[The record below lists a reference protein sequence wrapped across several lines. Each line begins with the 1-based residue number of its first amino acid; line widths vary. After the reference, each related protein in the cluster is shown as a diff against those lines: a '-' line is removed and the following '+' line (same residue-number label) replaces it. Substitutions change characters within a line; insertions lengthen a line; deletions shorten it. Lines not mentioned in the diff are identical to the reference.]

1 MRISRDLYLKRLISS
16 RHNGMIKI
24 VTGVRRC
31 GKSYLLFEL
40 FCNYL
45 EISGVSRDHIVKV
58 DLEDRHNKDLRN
70 PDALM
75 AFIDSR
81 IVDKNMYYV
90 LLDEVQLVDEFEDV
104 LNSYLKKS
112 NVDIYV
118 TGSNS
123 RFLSRDVATEFR
135 GRGEEIK
142 IFPLSFREFMSA
154 FAGDNASGLAE
165 YLTYGGMP
173 KLFDMPDD
181 SAKMAY
187 LSNLFQKTY
196 LSDIEERYKIKNS
209 DELAELI
216 DVVASSIGGFTNPS
230 KLENTFKS
238 VKHSKISQPTI
249 KSYLEILQ
257 DVFLVKKAIRY
268 DIKGRHYIDTPAK
281 FYFEDLGLR
290 NARLDFRQQ
299 ESNHLVENL
308 IYNELCIRGFSVD
321 VGVVTHSVKEFGKLV
336 RKQLEVDFV
345 CNKGSK
351 RCYIQSAWHIPSE
364 EKRLQELNSLRRID
378 DSFLKFIITNDPVKK
393 HQDENGVVVMNLFDF
408 LLDESSLHI

>member
-1 MRISRDLYLKRLISS
+1 MKISRDLYLKRLVS
-16 RHNGMIKI
+16 RKHDGMIKI
-24 VTGVRRC
+24 ITGVRRC

-40 FCNYL
+40 FCNHL
-45 EISGVSRDHIVKV
+45 ENSGVSKDHIVKI

-81 IVDKNMYYV
+81 IVDENMHYV
-90 LLDEVQLVDEFEDV
+90 LLDEVQLVEEFEDV
-104 LNSYLKKS
+104 LNSYLKKD

-135 GRGEEIK
+135 GRGEEIR
-142 IFPLSFREFMSA
+142 ISPLSFREFMSA
-154 FAGDNASGLAE
+154 FDGDNASGLTE

-181 SAKMAY
+181 SAKMDY
-187 LSNLFQKTY
+187 LKNLFQKTY
-196 LSDIEERYKIKNS
+196 LSDIEERYKIKNG
-209 DELAELI
+209 DDLAELI
-216 DVVASSIGGFTNPS
+216 DVVASSIGGLVNPS
-230 KLENTFKS
+230 KLENTFRS

-268 DIKGRHYIDTPAK
+268 DIKGKRYIDTPAK

-290 NARLDFRQQ
+290 NARLNFRQQ
-299 ESNHLVENL
+299 ESTHLVENL
-308 IYNELCIRGFSVD
+308 IYNELRIRGLSVD
-321 VGVVTHSVKEFGKLV
+321 VGVVVHSVKDGGKLV

-345 CNKGSK
+345 CNQGSR

-364 EKRLQELNSLRRID
+364 EKLHQELNSLNRID
-378 DSFLKFIITNDPVKK
+378 DSFLKFLITNDPVKK

-408 LLDESSLHI
+408 LLDETSLSI

>member
-1 MRISRDLYLKRLISS
+1 MKISRDLYLKRLVS
-16 RHNGMIKI
+16 RKHDGMIKI
-24 VTGVRRC
+24 ITGVRRC

-40 FCNYL
+40 FCNHL
-45 EISGVSRDHIVKV
+45 ENSGVSKDHIVKI

-81 IVDKNMYYV
+81 IVDENMHYV
-90 LLDEVQLVDEFEDV
+90 LLDEVQLVEEFEDV
-104 LNSYLKKS
+104 LNSYLKKD

-135 GRGEEIK
+135 GRGEEIR
-142 IFPLSFREFMSA
+142 ISPLSFREFMSA
-154 FAGDNASGLAE
+154 FDGDNASGLTE

-181 SAKMAY
+181 SAKMDY
-187 LSNLFQKTY
+187 LKNLFQKTY
-196 LSDIEERYKIKNS
+196 LSDIEERYKIKNG
-209 DELAELI
+209 DDLAELI
-216 DVVASSIGGFTNPS
+216 DVVASSIGGLVNPS
-230 KLENTFKS
+230 KLENTFRS

-268 DIKGRHYIDTPAK
+268 DIKGKRYIDTPAK

-290 NARLDFRQQ
+290 NARLNFRQQ
-299 ESNHLVENL
+299 ESTHLVENL
-308 IYNELCIRGFSVD
+308 IYNELRIRGLSVD
-321 VGVVTHSVKEFGKLV
+321 VGVVVHSVKEGGKLV

-345 CNKGSK
+345 CNQGSR
-351 RCYIQSAWHIPSE
+351 RCYIQSAWRIPSE
-364 EKRLQELNSLRRID
+364 EKLLQELNSLKRID
-378 DSFLKFIITNDPVKK
+378 DSFLKFLITNDPVKK

-408 LLDESSLHI
+408 LLDETSLSI

>member
-142 IFPLSFREFMSA
+142 ISPLSFREFMSA

-181 SAKMAY
+181 SAKMDY
-187 LSNLFQKTY
+187 LKNLFQKTY

-299 ESNHLVENL
+299 ESTHLVENL

-321 VGVVTHSVKEFGKLV
+321 VGVVTHSVKEAGKLV

>member
-1 MRISRDLYLKRLISS
+1 
-16 RHNGMIKI
+16 MIKI

-181 SAKMAY
+181 SAKMDY
-187 LSNLFQKTY
+187 LKNLFQKTY

-299 ESNHLVENL
+299 ESTHLVENL

-321 VGVVTHSVKEFGKLV
+321 VGVVTHSVKEAGKLV

-364 EKRLQELNSLRRID
+364 EKRRQELNSLRRID

>member
-45 EISGVSRDHIVKV
+45 EISGVSRNHIVKV
-58 DLEDRHNKDLRN
+58 DLEDRHNKELRN

-142 IFPLSFREFMSA
+142 IFPLSFREFMSV

-181 SAKMAY
+181 SAKMDY
-187 LSNLFQKTY
+187 LKNLFQKTY

-268 DIKGRHYIDTPAK
+268 DIKGRRYIDTPAK

-299 ESNHLVENL
+299 ESTHLVENL

>member
-1 MRISRDLYLKRLISS
+1 MKISRDLYLKRLVS
-16 RHNGMIKI
+16 RKHDGMIKI
-24 VTGVRRC
+24 ITGVRRC

-40 FCNYL
+40 FCNHL
-45 EISGVSRDHIVKV
+45 ENSGVSKDHIVKI

-81 IVDKNMYYV
+81 IVDENMHYV
-90 LLDEVQLVDEFEDV
+90 LLDEVQLVEEFEDV
-104 LNSYLKKS
+104 LNSYLKKD

-135 GRGEEIK
+135 GRGEEIR
-142 IFPLSFREFMSA
+142 ISPLSFREFMSA
-154 FAGDNASGLAE
+154 FDGDNASGLTE

-181 SAKMAY
+181 SAKMDY
-187 LSNLFQKTY
+187 LKNLFQKTY
-196 LSDIEERYKIKNS
+196 LSDIEERYKIKNG
-209 DELAELI
+209 DDLAELI
-216 DVVASSIGGFTNPS
+216 DVVASSIGGLVNPS
-230 KLENTFKS
+230 KLENTFRS

-268 DIKGRHYIDTPAK
+268 DIKGRRYIDTPAK

-290 NARLDFRQQ
+290 NARLNFRQQ
-299 ESNHLVENL
+299 ESTHLVENL
-308 IYNELCIRGFSVD
+308 IYNELRIRGLSVD
-321 VGVVTHSVKEFGKLV
+321 VGVVVHSVKEGGKLV

-345 CNKGSK
+345 CNQGSR

-364 EKRLQELNSLRRID
+364 EKLLQELNSLKRID
-378 DSFLKFIITNDPVKK
+378 DSFLKFLITNDPVKK

-408 LLDESSLHI
+408 LLDETSLSI

>member
-1 MRISRDLYLKRLISS
+1 MKISRDLYLKRLVS
-16 RHNGMIKI
+16 RKHDGMIKI
-24 VTGVRRC
+24 ITGVRRC

-40 FCNYL
+40 FCNHL
-45 EISGVSRDHIVKV
+45 ENSGVSKDHIVKI

-81 IVDKNMYYV
+81 IVDENMHYV
-90 LLDEVQLVDEFEDV
+90 LLDEVQLVEEFEDV
-104 LNSYLKKS
+104 LNSYLKKD

-135 GRGEEIK
+135 GRGEEIR
-142 IFPLSFREFMSA
+142 ISPLSFREFMLA
-154 FAGDNASGLAE
+154 FDGDNASGLTE

-181 SAKMAY
+181 SAKMDY
-187 LSNLFQKTY
+187 LKNLFQKTY
-196 LSDIEERYKIKNS
+196 LSDIEERYKIKNG
-209 DELAELI
+209 DDLAELI
-216 DVVASSIGGFTNPS
+216 DVVASSIGGLVNPS
-230 KLENTFKS
+230 KLENTFRS

-268 DIKGRHYIDTPAK
+268 DIKGKRYIDTPAK

-290 NARLDFRQQ
+290 NARLNFRQQ
-299 ESNHLVENL
+299 ESTHLVENL
-308 IYNELCIRGFSVD
+308 IYNELRIRGLSVD
-321 VGVVTHSVKEFGKLV
+321 VGVVVHSVKEGGKLV

-345 CNKGSK
+345 CNQGSR

-364 EKRLQELNSLRRID
+364 EKLLQELNSLKRID
-378 DSFLKFIITNDPVKK
+378 DSFLKFLITNDPVKK

-408 LLDESSLHI
+408 LLDETSLSI